1 MKLLFIIFIFFIV
14 YVNSQ
19 TVQDL
24 SNGLCSETCTSGD
37 ITCKGNMIKNNL
49 DKAVLLLKE
58 VGKEEP
64 AFGKP
69 LERATMT
76 IDPLNKAIQGLFLQY
91 KGNGTNPAGEYKSD
105 GPRYGG
111 RKPGYIK

>member
-1 MKLLFIIFIFFIV
+1 MKLLSIVFIFFIV

-19 TVQDL
+19 TVQNL
-24 SNGLCSETCTSGD
+24 SNELYSETCTSGN
-37 ITCKGNMIKNNL
+37 IICKGNIIRNHLN
-49 DKAVLLLKE
+49 KAVLLLKE

-76 IDPLNKAIQGLFLQY
+76 IDTLNQAIHNLFLQY
-91 KGNGTNPAGEYKSD
+91 KSNGTNPTGGYKS
-105 GPRYGG
+105 GGARYGG
-111 RKPGYIK
+111 RKPGGY